1 MKAMRKI
8 LPALCMLLVSAVML
22 GSSTFAWFSS
32 NQTVSASGMD
42 ITASAPTSLFISNT
56 GGYAE
61 DTFKASATFTSTS
74 TVLSTVSPVDYQSKE
89 KLGTGTTAPVF
100 FAVKDPSRV
109 NGDGNVEGGLKDED
123 YNNTNGQLGNVFYEE
138 FKLKLE
144 GPEARKIL
152 VLPRL
157 TAYGSDN
164 NEITENIPE
173 IYKAVHVV
181 FYNGTTLVDFDMGTD
196 DSAKMLIAKLES
208 GATSEEWRVFVFVK
222 GGDTDCKN
230 ANAKVSTKFSISL
243 TFSME
248 AAV

>member
-1 MKAMRKI
+1 M
-8 LPALCMLLVSAVML
+8 
-22 GSSTFAWFSS
+22 
-32 NQTVSASGMD
+32 
-42 ITASAPTSLFISNT
+42 
-56 GGYAE
+56 
-61 DTFKASATFTSTS
+61 
-74 TVLSTVSPVDYQSKE
+74 
-89 KLGTGTTAPVF
+89 
-100 FAVKDPSRV
+100 
-109 NGDGNVEGGLKDED
+109 
-123 YNNTNGQLGNVFYEE
+123 
-138 FKLKLE
+138 
-144 GPEARKIL
+144 
-152 VLPRL
+152 

-164 NEITENIPE
+164 NVITDNIPE

-196 DSAKMLIAKLES
+196 NSAKMLMAKLES

>member
-1 MKAMRKI
+1 MVLVKSNGIRKRY
-8 LPALCMLLVSAVML
+8 
-22 GSSTFAWFSS
+22 GY
-32 NQTVSASGMD
+32 N
-42 ITASAPTSLFISNT
+42 ASAPTSLFISNVA
-56 GGYAE
+56 GYAE
-61 DTFKASATFTSTS
+61 NTFKASATFKSTS
-74 TVLSTVSPVDYQSKE
+74 TVASKVTPVDYQTKE
-89 KLGTGTTAPVF
+89 KLGTGETAPIF
-100 FAVKDPSRV
+100 FAVKDSSRV
-109 NGDGNVEGGLKDED
+109 NGDGNVEGGLKEED
-123 YNNTNGQLGNVFYEE
+123 YNNTSGQLANVFYEE

-152 VLPRL
+152 VLPQL

-164 NEITENIPE
+164 NVITENIPE

-196 DSAKMLIAKLES
+196 NSAQMLMAKLES

-230 ANAKVSTKFSISL
+230 ANAKVSTKFSVSL

>member
-42 ITASAPTSLFISNT
+42 ITASAPTSLFISNVA
-56 GGYAE
+56 GYAE
-61 DTFKASATFTSTS
+61 NTFKASATFKSTS
-74 TVLSTVSPVDYQSKE
+74 TVASTVTPVDYQTKE
-89 KLGTGTTAPVF
+89 KLGTGETAPIF
-100 FAVKDPSRV
+100 FAVKDSSRV

-123 YNNTNGQLGNVFYEE
+123 YNNTSGQLKNVFYEE

-152 VLPRL
+152 VLPQL

-164 NEITENIPE
+164 NVITENIPE

-196 DSAKMLIAKLES
+196 NSAQMLMAKLES

-230 ANAKVSTKFSISL
+230 ANAKVSTKFSVSL